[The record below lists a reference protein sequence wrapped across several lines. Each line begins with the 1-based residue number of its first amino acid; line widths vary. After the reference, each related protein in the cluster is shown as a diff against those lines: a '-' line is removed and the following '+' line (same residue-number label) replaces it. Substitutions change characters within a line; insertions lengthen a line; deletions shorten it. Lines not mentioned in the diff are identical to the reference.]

1 MNEGRISVLFSLQ
14 LLKSLYKM
22 AEGTTRLRCES
33 YFKTHYVC
41 SATGGRLSKK
51 RRQLINT
58 LSGKRTFSLANLG
71 SEASVPPPLSSS
83 AASAR
88 GWKGQRCTFLET
100 VWSINCTD
108 SLDQWL
114 LFAGSW
120 VFFSVFLSLM
130 PFQDFI
136 QILIFDFVNSAG
148 SREHRS
154 NLERL

>member
-71 SEASVPPPLSSS
+71 SEASAPPPLSSS

-88 GWKGQRCTFLET
+88 G
-100 VWSINCTD
+100 
-108 SLDQWL
+108 
-114 LFAGSW
+114 
-120 VFFSVFLSLM
+120 
-130 PFQDFI
+130 
-136 QILIFDFVNSAG
+136 
-148 SREHRS
+148 
-154 NLERL
+154 